1 MSHELEV
8 EALFDEWATEDGAV
22 DMAREHWARVEPVL
36 SALEPSEGRYLE
48 IGPGNGYAL
57 EYIARTKFA
66 KGHACAVELSQEMA
80 SMSAARVRDL
90 DNVDI
95 DVESFRSW
103 RAPAGVQFDLIF
115 SMEVFYYF
123 EDIAGAIEKAA
134 GLLAPGGELIVMV
147 DYYEESEESRDWS
160 QELGVKLTRW
170 PQSRYLDAFN
180 AAGLQG
186 VKQEI
191 KSGGVHEHGLTL
203 CTRGR
208 KPSKLVN
215 D

>member
-8 EALFDEWATEDGAV
+8 EALFDEWAIEDGAV

-36 SALEPSEGRYLE
+36 SALTPSEGWYLE

-57 EYIARTKFA
+57 EYIARSKFA
-66 KGHACAVELSQEMA
+66 NGRVRAVELSQEMA
-80 SMSAARVRDL
+80 NMSAARVQDL
-90 DNVDI
+90 DNVSI
-95 DVESFRSW
+95 DVGSFLNW
-103 RAPAGVQFDLIF
+103 HAPKDVKFDLIF

-123 EDIAGAIEKAA
+123 QDISAAIKKAS

-160 QELGVKLTRW
+160 EELGVKLTRW
-170 PQSRYLDAFN
+170 PQSRYLDAFK

-186 VKQEI
+186 VTQEI

-208 KPSKLVN
+208 SPSEIVHE
-215 D
+215 

>member
-1 MSHELEV
+1 MSHELQV
-8 EALFDEWATEDGAV
+8 EALFDEWAIEDGAV

-36 SALEPSEGRYLE
+36 SALEPSTGWYLE

-66 KGHACAVELSQEMA
+66 NGGVRAVELSQEMA
-80 SMSAARVRDL
+80 NISAAKVQDL
-90 DNVDI
+90 DNVSI
-95 DVESFRSW
+95 GVESFLSW
-103 RAPAGVQFDLIF
+103 RAPQNLQFDLIF

-123 EDIAGAIEKAA
+123 EDIAAAIKKAA

-147 DYYEESEESRDWS
+147 DYYEESEESRDWA
-160 QELGVKLTRW
+160 QELGVELTRW
-170 PQSRYLDAFN
+170 PQKRYLEAFE
-180 AAGLQG
+180 AAGLQW
-186 VKQEI
+186 VRQEV
-191 KSGGVHEHGLTL
+191 KSGGVNEYGFTL

-208 KPSKLVN
+208 KPLN